1 MNFTPIIEAIT
12 KLVGHT
18 DPVAIER
25 AIGGLSKPE
34 TQAPLIHDFLRGAQ
48 ALKTMDV
55 AGAPVHEGIS
65 RPTWESYQAAHQSQ
79 VDTDPEVQSALRN
92 IALTKA
98 NPPDPTIKQ
107 KVLPTPVEATSQV
120 REVPDSTEPGQKLPG
135 DRKLKAESDRAKQR
149 AFEEFQIATD
159 ENDPVRT
166 QAAVEQIKALHSD
179 EAPQPGQVP
188 HWEAALNYID
198 RLEKALPEFDAQ
210 GLKGDDWSKAIEDFQ
225 ANSNLAPD
233 MPNYLKKVVIRA
245 NAWADAQKPPDA
257 IDRLKDVWHASRA
270 IQSSMDLSAPG
281 RQGIALLT
289 RPEYRESLPLMTKAL
304 DTGEYN
310 RMRAE
315 LRNHPLAPIADQ
327 AGLEL
332 TEIGSKLKPAE
343 EAFRSKLAE
352 KIPGVRQ
359 SEQAYLTFLNQ
370 LRFKTFANEI
380 RSARGLGVDVE
391 DPKYLNDLA
400 EWINT
405 ATGRGGG
412 KKFNPGPLGEIFY
425 SPRLMMSRMQ
435 LMNPLWYAQMH
446 PAVRA
451 AAIKAHLGAAITVY
465 GLISLAALGGAK
477 VTWDFRNTD
486 AGYVRVGNMRYD
498 LSGGMFPWMRLVAR
512 MVSGKQV
519 NPEGKVTDLTTGKP
533 YSASRADLALRF
545 LRSKE
550 APMVSLVHDM
560 LAGKDVLGQKFDVKQ
575 ALASRYVPLF
585 VQDVYS
591 AFKDKGLEGAL
602 MAIPSVAGIS
612 FQDYQPNQSPEKVPF
627 HGVNGVVPPEMEKSF
642 SEAMA
647 QADAKAAEDAARIG
661 LGKNSLQ
668 KKAITRKFVAGYRAK
683 ARQAWIMANKDAYV
697 QALQQGVPQ
706 IPLQTPRE
714 ALR

>member
-1 MNFTPIIEAIT
+1 
-12 KLVGHT
+12 
-18 DPVAIER
+18 
-25 AIGGLSKPE
+25 
-34 TQAPLIHDFLRGAQ
+34 
-48 ALKTMDV
+48 
-55 AGAPVHEGIS
+55 
-65 RPTWESYQAAHQSQ
+65 
-79 VDTDPEVQSALRN
+79 
-92 IALTKA
+92 
-98 NPPDPTIKQ
+98 
-107 KVLPTPVEATSQV
+107 
-120 REVPDSTEPGQKLPG
+120 
-135 DRKLKAESDRAKQR
+135 
-149 AFEEFQIATD
+149 
-159 ENDPVRT
+159 
-166 QAAVEQIKALHSD
+166 
-179 EAPQPGQVP
+179 
-188 HWEAALNYID
+188 
-198 RLEKALPEFDAQ
+198 
-210 GLKGDDWSKAIEDFQ
+210 
-225 ANSNLAPD
+225 
-233 MPNYLKKVVIRA
+233 
-245 NAWADAQKPPDA
+245 
-257 IDRLKDVWHASRA
+257 
-270 IQSSMDLSAPG
+270 
-281 RQGIALLT
+281 
-289 RPEYRESLPLMTKAL
+289 
-304 DTGEYN
+304 
-310 RMRAE
+310 
-315 LRNHPLAPIADQ
+315 
-327 AGLEL
+327 
-332 TEIGSKLKPAE
+332 
-343 EAFRSKLAE
+343 
-352 KIPGVRQ
+352 
-359 SEQAYLTFLNQ
+359 
-370 LRFKTFANEI
+370 
-380 RSARGLGVDVE
+380 
-391 DPKYLNDLA
+391 
-400 EWINT
+400 
-405 ATGRGGG
+405 
-412 KKFNPGPLGEIFY
+412 
-425 SPRLMMSRMQ
+425 
-435 LMNPLWYAQMH
+435 
-446 PAVRA
+446 
-451 AAIKAHLGAAITVY
+451 
-465 GLISLAALGGAK
+465 